1 MNKSELIE
9 RVAEKAELTR
19 ATAARVVDAIFDTAS
34 GAISEAVHNA
44 GSLSIPGFG
53 RFTKR
58 KRAATTGRHPRTGSE
73 IHVPERS
80 VIVFRAGKGL
90 RRGEAAVS
98 RRGSRRAPGAA
109 RLPKSRVGA
118 PAAAGH
124 AAAVRS
130 SAAPARARIRKLA
143 VQVWENEGDAEQFL
157 STPHPMLDGKTPLDL
172 ARTPEGSQRV
182 TELLLKLEYGLPA

>member
-19 ATAARVVDAIFDTAS
+19 AVAARVVDAIFDTAT
-34 GAISEAVHNA
+34 GAISEAVHVR

-73 IHVPERS
+73 IQVPERS

-90 RRGEAAVS
+90 RRGGGAV
-98 RRGSRRAPGAA
+98 RRRAPGAA
-109 RLPKSRVGA
+109 RGSRPRAGVPG
-118 PAAAGH
+118 AAATRST
-124 AAAVRS
+124 AARNE
-130 SAAPARARIRKLA
+130 ARIRELA
-143 VQVWENEGDAEQFL
+143 IRVWEDEGNAEEFL
-157 STPHPMLDGKTPLDL
+157 TTPHPMLDGRTPLQL
-172 ARTPEGSQRV
+172 AKTPEGYRRV
-182 TELLLKLEYGLPA
+182 NELLLKLEYGLPA